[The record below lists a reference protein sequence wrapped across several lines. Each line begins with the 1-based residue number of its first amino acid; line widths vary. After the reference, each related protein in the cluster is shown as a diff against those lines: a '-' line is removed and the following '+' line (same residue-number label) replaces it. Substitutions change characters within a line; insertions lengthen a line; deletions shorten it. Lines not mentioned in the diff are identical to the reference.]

1 MVFDSY
7 LTSITYNRTKTQ
19 GRQKSEDE
27 MFYHDYTRHLWE
39 GTIDCGLKGF
49 SCEERSR
56 DNEKEINQEY
66 RM

>member
-7 LTSITYNRTKTQ
+7 LTSITYNRTKIQ

-27 MFYHDYTRHLWE
+27 MFYHDYNRSLWE
-39 GTIDCGLKGF
+39 ETIDCGLKGF